1 MKTITLAEAQE
12 RATQG
17 KLKAFKHRIRG
28 AITNHS
34 IACDVDYA
42 NAELIVHH
50 WNTYTELVEALENLM
65 AAHKTA
71 DKQWVGL
78 NMNDAGQ
85 RRAYELI
92 QEANIAAESALA
104 HAKKVE
110 VAE

>member
-1 MKTITLAEAQE
+1 MKTITLEEAQK

-17 KLKAFKHRIRG
+17 KLKALKHRIRG

-50 WNTYTELVEALENLM
+50 WNTYAELVEALELLCSEVGELDKDIGGANM
-65 AAHKTA
+65 DNAFHAAKSILA
-71 DKQWVGL
+71 
-78 NMNDAGQ
+78 
-85 RRAYELI
+85 RA
-92 QEANIAAESALA
+92 N
-104 HAKKVE
+104 KVE